1 MGRVSAAVLFG
12 FRMKQ
17 VSAMDCFKKLKI
29 FAEERQ
35 WQVRNFPL
43 LMHELAS
50 VLQKGLECHKR
61 SPCPV
66 LRYSRYHGNLLF
78 PESILSP
85 DQLTCLPRYIKSTWH
100 ASMRNVGIL
109 MVTRKQYQHAGGP
122 RRREELR
129 RLLWWRLWP
138 PIDWDGPPSSH
149 TWVLRTWRRQLMYA
163 WGPIAKNWT
172 SVRTSCLMCRAMPH
186 LVRAIWSPYQLWP
199 VQVVISDAR
208 ISIHLC
214 NAVLRSW

>member
-1 MGRVSAAVLFG
+1 MGCEHLAVDALDVAPSLEFGEFCDSGMKCLGEVFHGLALFLNRNAAWELFCTGKYFELLLMGRVSAAVLFG

-100 ASMRNVGIL
+100 PSMRNVGIL

-138 PIDWDGPPSSH
+138 PID
-149 TWVLRTWRRQLMYA
+149 
-163 WGPIAKNWT
+163 
-172 SVRTSCLMCRAMPH
+172 
-186 LVRAIWSPYQLWP
+186 
-199 VQVVISDAR
+199 
-208 ISIHLC
+208 
-214 NAVLRSW
+214 